1 MAEEDDKDSKTEE
14 PSQKKL
20 EEALEK
26 GQVVNSREVNNFLVL
41 FFLTLIIIWVIPYT
55 LGVSGMALK
64 FFVENAGTIP
74 LDQGM
79 VGLVTKKLCNKFLI
93 YLSPIFIMVVLAAIL
108 SSYIQHGEF
117 IFTFEQLQPQLSR
130 ISPASGFKRLF
141 SKKSLVEFL
150 KNLAKISLVGSFV
163 YFVINADIKQLGQ
176 YHTLTIGGIL
186 GQLQSM
192 VNHVMICVSII
203 MAVIAIIDFSYQRFE
218 HFSSLRM
225 TKHEQKEEYKQME
238 GSPEIKQKLKSLRKE
253 QAQRR
258 IKETVPKATV
268 VITNPEHYAIAL
280 QYEHN
285 KMQAPIVVAKGLDLI
300 AQKIKEIA
308 KEYEIPIVENP
319 PLARIIYKQVKI
331 NEEIP
336 VEHYEAVAKI
346 ITYVMSLKQKTNNTK

>member
-1 MAEEDDKDSKTEE
+1 MAEEEDKDSKTEE

-26 GQVVNSREVNNFLVL
+26 GQVVNSREVNNFFIL

-55 LGVSGMALK
+55 LGLSAMTLK
-64 FFVENAGTIP
+64 FFIENAGTISV
-74 LDQGM
+74 DQGM
-79 VGLVTKKLCNKFLI
+79 VGLVIKKLCNKLII
-93 YLSPIFIMVVLAAIL
+93 YLSPIFIIVILAALL

-130 ISPASGFKRLF
+130 ISPASGLKRLF

-163 YFVINADIKQLGQ
+163 YLVINSDIKQLSQ
-176 YHTLTIGGIL
+176 YHNLTIGGIL
-186 GQLQSM
+186 AQLQSM

-203 MAVIAIIDFSYQRFE
+203 MAVIAIVDFAYQRFE

-225 TKHEQKEEYKQME
+225 TKQEQKEEYKQME

-268 VITNPEHYAIAL
+268 VITNPEHYAVAL
-280 QYEHN
+280 QYEHT
-285 KMQAPIVVAKGLDLI
+285 KTQAPIVVAKGLDLI

-308 KEYEIPIVENP
+308 KDHEVPIVENP
-319 PLARIIYKQVKI
+319 PLARAIYKQVKI

-346 ITYVMSLKQKTNNTK
+346 ITYVMSLKQKNLLR

>member
-1 MAEEDDKDSKTEE
+1 MSNSIVPVLTRNDISIEFTKDK
-14 PSQKKL
+14 P
-20 EEALEK
+20 
-26 GQVVNSREVNNFLVL
+26 
-41 FFLTLIIIWVIPYT
+41 
-55 LGVSGMALK
+55 
-64 FFVENAGTIP
+64 
-74 LDQGM
+74 
-79 VGLVTKKLCNKFLI
+79 
-93 YLSPIFIMVVLAAIL
+93 
-108 SSYIQHGEF
+108 
-117 IFTFEQLQPQLSR
+117 
-130 ISPASGFKRLF
+130 
-141 SKKSLVEFL
+141 
-150 KNLAKISLVGSFV
+150 ISL
-163 YFVINADIKQLGQ
+163 
-176 YHTLTIGGIL
+176 T
-186 GQLQSM
+186 
-192 VNHVMICVSII
+192 
-203 MAVIAIIDFSYQRFE
+203 AIW
-218 HFSSLRM
+218 
-225 TKHEQKEEYKQME
+225 KME

-258 IKETVPKATV
+258 IKETVPKTTV